1 MGICNYCMSWQVCMN
16 LYDLISMKM
25 YDLLVKRHHE
35 GSPQTLSESA
45 IAMRLC

>member
-25 YDLLVKRHHE
+25 YDLLVTRHHE
-35 GSPQTLSESA
+35 GSPPKPSVNQQLQ
-45 IAMRLC
+45 